1 METKTEART
10 AKKEDLARYLIDK
23 GMALTEEASREEIL
37 EMVLRKME
45 EGLQEGE
52 KETPPE
58 KDEEP
63 KAEETNLKDDLELLS
78 AAGFSTKEQVSAF
91 LKGLGREKEEQVKRK
106 QELEDYEKVIEGK
119 IEELRKKESH
129 IESKGEEVM
138 KKLVEQ
144 KELFTKNYELQK
156 KLNDIGLK
164 S

>member
-23 GMALTEEASREEIL
+23 GMTLTEEASREEIL

-52 KETPPE
+52 KETPAE
-58 KDEEP
+58 QEEP